1 MSAHPTHKQTPL
13 RLQPEPYIVPH
24 CEDTYDLLLE
34 RPEFVVVSK
43 PPRLLTVPGRHP
55 LNHDSLFSRMAQVYE
70 TPRIVHRLDMDTSGV
85 LVVGLTQ
92 AAASEFG
99 KLFQS
104 RAVDKEYVALVD
116 GIVEADHGHIEHP
129 LIADW
134 VNRPL
139 NKVCYATGK
148 KSHTEF
154 EVLERDE
161 VRNRTRMKLIP
172 HTGRSHQLRI
182 HMREIGH
189 SIIGCDMYAP
199 DEVCYAGDRLMLHA
213 KHIGFTDPFTGER
226 IDVVADPAF

>member
-1 MSAHPTHKQTPL
+1 MSERPIHKQTPL
-13 RLQPEPYIVPH
+13 RLQQEPYIVPQ
-24 CEDTYDLLLE
+24 CDATYELLLE
-34 RPEFVVVSK
+34 RPEFIIVSK
-43 PPRLLTVPGRHP
+43 PSGLLTVPGRHP
-55 LNHDSLFSRMAQVYE
+55 LNQDSLSNRLSEVYD
-70 TPRIVHRLDMDTSGV
+70 TPRIVHRLDMDTSGI

-99 KLFQS
+99 KLFQG
-104 RAVDKEYVALVD
+104 RAVDKEYVAVVD
-116 GIVEADHGHIEHP
+116 GLIEADRGHIDFP

-161 VRNRTRMKLIP
+161 KLNRTRVKLIP

-189 SIIGCDMYAP
+189 SIIGCDMYAS
-199 DEVCYAGDRLMLHA
+199 DEICYAGDRLMLHA
-213 KHIGFTDPFTGER
+213 RYIGFDDPFTGDR
-226 IDVVADPAF
+226 IDVSFEASF

>member
-1 MSAHPTHKQTPL
+1 MSERRIHKQTPL
-13 RLQPEPYIVPH
+13 RLQEEPYIVPH
-24 CEDTYDLLLE
+24 CEETYELLLE

-55 LNHDSLFSRMAQVYE
+55 LNQDSLSNRLAEVYE

-116 GIVEADHGHIEHP
+116 GIVEPDSGHIEHP

-154 EVLERDE
+154 EVLERDTD
-161 VRNRTRMKLIP
+161 NSRTRMRLIP

-182 HMREIGH
+182 HMRELGH
-189 SIIGCDMYAP
+189 SIIGCDMYAS

-213 KHIGFTDPFTGER
+213 KHIGFIDPFDGER
-226 IDVVADPAF
+226 IDITCEPAF